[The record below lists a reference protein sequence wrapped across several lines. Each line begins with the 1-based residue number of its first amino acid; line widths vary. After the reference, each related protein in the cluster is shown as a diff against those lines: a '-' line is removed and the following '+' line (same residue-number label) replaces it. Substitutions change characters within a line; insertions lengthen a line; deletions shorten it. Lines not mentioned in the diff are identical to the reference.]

1 MRLINN
7 HWYVSTEAPS
17 EWRPQSARAP
27 SSRQTKAFPNE
38 NDAKAFAKA
47 MLSKGLKVTAG
58 TLNPHRSRRRL
69 IAFQEIGQ
77 WIEEGA

>member
-1 MRLINN
+1 MSMRLINN

-27 SSRQTKAFPNE
+27 SSRQTKAVPNE
-38 NDAKAFAKA
+38 NDKA
-47 MLSKGLKVTAG
+47 MLSKGLKVTVG

-77 WIEEGA
+77 WIEEGT